1 MNKYIVGVS
10 TGILII
16 TIIIGI
22 ITRQSFEDNISQKS
36 YIDND
41 EFQVMI
47 IHEYNDVYKDY
58 MMKTLSDVEAYS
70 DVIVK
75 VSVDESSTRDYFS
88 DMTISRVNVEKVYKG
103 DISESEI
110 NIIEP
115 IYVFSSEEK
124 DFIMSMDGYY
134 WMRQG
139 NEYILFMNE
148 LDDLCIGE
156 DDKIY
161 IPTTSLFSKYNVN
174 CSDDLAEDTEGYNK
188 LYYKMYKDFWDE
200 LVTEGKYM

>member
-22 ITRQSFEDNISQKS
+22 ITRQSFEDNISQKP

-41 EFQVMI
+41 EIKVMI
-47 IHEYNDVYKDY
+47 THEYNDVYKDY
-58 MMKTLSDVEAYS
+58 MIKTLSDVESLS

-75 VSVDESSTRDYFS
+75 VSVDESSARDYFS
-88 DMTISRVNVEKVYKG
+88 DMTISRVKVEKVYKG
-103 DISESEI
+103 DISENEI
-110 NIIEP
+110 NVIEP
-115 IYVFSSEEK
+115 IYYWYNDVEG
-124 DFIMSMDGYY
+124 FIMSMDGYY
-134 WMRQG
+134 WMRQE

-174 CSDDLAEDTEGYNK
+174 CSDDLAENAEGYNK

-200 LVTEGKYM
+200 VIAEGKYM